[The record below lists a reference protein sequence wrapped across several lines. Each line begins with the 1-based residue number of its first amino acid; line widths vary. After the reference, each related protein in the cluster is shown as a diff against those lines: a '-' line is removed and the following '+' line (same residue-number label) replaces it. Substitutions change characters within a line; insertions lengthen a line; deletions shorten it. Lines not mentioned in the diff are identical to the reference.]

1 MEQPRSV
8 ADILERVRASWA
20 TLLGA
25 LEGLSDEQLVEPG
38 PQGWSVKDHLAHIMV
53 WDNVP
58 TTILRG
64 QPQRVAFGL
73 DETTYSR
80 IDSVDQLNALIY
92 SRYQDVPLNEVR
104 STLGQMHSG
113 LLAALERLSDA
124 DLDRRIASFGG
135 DADDQRP
142 LRDKIEGDSWGH
154 YAEHAGWLREL
165 RESLV
170 SS

>member
-1 MEQPRSV
+1 VEQPRSV
-8 ADILERVRASWA
+8 AEIVERVRASWA
-20 TLLGA
+20 MLLEA
-25 LEGLSDEQLVEPG
+25 VAGLSDAQLVEPG
-38 PQGWSVKDHLAHIMV
+38 PEGWSVKDHLAHIMV
-53 WDNVP
+53 WDSVP
-58 TTILRG
+58 TTILSG

-92 SRYQDVPLNEVR
+92 SRFRDVALDEVR
-104 STLGQMHSG
+104 STLQRIHSE
-113 LLAALERLSDA
+113 LVAALELLGDA
-124 DLDRRIASFGG
+124 DLDRSIASFGG